1 MLCFY
6 SCVSKKD
13 KKKYKTKTSWNKVYQ
28 KFSKDKKMCQIE
40 SRQFYLALFQNI
52 WKNLLL
58 QRLVLSRFLSCSVLW
73 RKSKIERR
81 SVGEDRHYEFLISP
95 MDYSTVA
102 SEDRTSEWILTEGG
116 QKQINSGNL
125 MYQKW
130 ASNAA
135 QNMTAAGMMTSK
147 LNPECK
153 PFSPTR
159 KYNKQGK
166 V

>member
-1 MLCFY
+1 MKNSSNCIASIFLWLFL
-6 SCVSKKD
+6 
-13 KKKYKTKTSWNKVYQ
+13 KTNAEFCSTMSGTEE
-28 KFSKDKKMCQIE
+28 FS
-40 SRQFYLALFQNI
+40 
-52 WKNLLL
+52 LLL
-58 QRLVLSRFLSCSVLW
+58 SFFNFS
-73 RKSKIERR
+73 KSKIERR
-81 SVGEDRHYEFLISP
+81 SVGEDRHYEFLTSP

-130 ASNAA
+130 AANAA

-166 V
+166 VSLSVPMHSIQS

>member
-13 KKKYKTKTSWNKVYQ
+13 KKYKTKTSWNKVYQ

-58 QRLVLSRFLSCSVLW
+58 QRLVLSRFLYCSVLW